1 VKPSRPF
8 SQSGVAEEMLAIRT
22 SRRKRTRERERESQ
36 SQQMQI
42 LNECSGVLFLWN
54 RPVNMTISLVLS
66 L

>member
-8 SQSGVAEEMLAIRT
+8 SQSGVAEEMLAVRT
-22 SRRKRTRERERESQ
+22 SRRKRAREGQ

-42 LNECSGVLFLWN
+42 VNECSGVLFLWN

>member
-1 VKPSRPF
+1 MKPSRPF
-8 SQSGVAEEMLAIRT
+8 SQSGVAEEMLAVRT
-22 SRRKRTRERERESQ
+22 SRRKRAREGQ

-42 LNECSGVLFLWN
+42 VNECSGVLFLWN